1 MNLKSKTEESEVGSS
16 GPKDCNT
23 FFDKRTKA
31 HYSTLKMFCASLE
44 KQDPSYMHRYGL
56 LAGIDYDY
64 LSKEDSLINMFS
76 FISGSIPDIK
86 FQIMNE

>member
-1 MNLKSKTEESEVGSS
+1 MEESEVGSGFAIGGSSEVTDVSS

-44 KQDPSYMHRYGL
+44 KQHPNYMHRYGL
-56 LAGIDYDY
+56 LAGIYYD
-64 LSKEDSLINMFS
+64 
-76 FISGSIPDIK
+76 
-86 FQIMNE
+86 